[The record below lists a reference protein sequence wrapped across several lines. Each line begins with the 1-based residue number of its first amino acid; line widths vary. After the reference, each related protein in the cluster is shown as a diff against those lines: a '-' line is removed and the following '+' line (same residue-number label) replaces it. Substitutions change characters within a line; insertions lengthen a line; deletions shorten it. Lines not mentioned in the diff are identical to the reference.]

1 MLYTQLIDDGGP
13 IMWVILAGSLIA
25 VFVFLKKV
33 FQFHREEINV
43 RELLRGLFNVLKRD
57 GFVEAI
63 TLCDN
68 TPGPAARL
76 LGAAIL
82 AYERG
87 DEDIRQA
94 IDDAALEEMPK
105 LERHINLLG
114 TIGFVMPLIG
124 FLGTVLGMMRAFQVA
139 ANAEALSAERISEA
153 VNMALITT
161 ASALVVAIPCYIA
174 YNYLVARVNS
184 ITLDMEKASLEIM
197 NFFERREAEK
207 TGNRQTA
214 LPDPV
219 EAAFRL
225 AGADRADRRD
235 VSDAAFS
242 VSVGVV
248 RAGFR
253 GQGGAAEGAGFQ
265 RGQPGTL
272 HCDGGAAGFRRTAA
286 PFLFQ

>member
-174 YNYLVARVNS
+174 YNYLMARGEFDHAGHGKGFS
-184 ITLDMEKASLEIM
+184 
-197 NFFERREAEK
+197 
-207 TGNRQTA
+207 GNH
-214 LPDPV
+214 
-219 EAAFRL
+219 E
-225 AGADRADRRD
+225 
-235 VSDAAFS
+235 
-242 VSVGVV
+242 
-248 RAGFR
+248 
-253 GQGGAAEGAGFQ
+253 
-265 RGQPGTL
+265 
-272 HCDGGAAGFRRTAA
+272 
-286 PFLFQ
+286 FL